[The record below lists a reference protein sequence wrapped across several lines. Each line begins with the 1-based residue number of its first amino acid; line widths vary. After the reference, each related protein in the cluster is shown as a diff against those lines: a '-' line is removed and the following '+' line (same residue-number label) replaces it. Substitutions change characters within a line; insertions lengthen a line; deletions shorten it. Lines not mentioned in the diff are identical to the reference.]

1 MSRLSRPFEAWWYQL
16 HYSHYEQYSSTVHGI
31 RQIPWFVWDHDNG
44 IMGSGSTLRQYIGY
58 CTLGSWD
65 YMGYFLDPSLH
76 PPDDLVEIPR
86 SMEFVYTLSED
97 RQSREFVWGKE
108 ICSLD
113 DMWCIIMTASTNVS
127 LITSPEVFW
136 RRMAFWSFSSLT
148 V

>member
-16 HYSHYEQYSSTVHGI
+16 HYSDYEQYSSTVHGI
-31 RQIPWFVWDHDNG
+31 RQIPWFVWDHDNR
-44 IMGSGSTLRQYIGY
+44 IMGSGSILQQYK
-58 CTLGSWD
+58 
-65 YMGYFLDPSLH
+65 GYFLLVHGTHGIFFGSIH
-76 PPDDLVEIPR
+76 PPDDFVEIPR

-108 ICSLD
+108 NCSLD

-136 RRMAFWSFSSLT
+136 RRMAFRSFSSLT